1 MERDPQDPADLQ
13 LAQVNTLLEN
23 LVYDFDTES
32 TDEYNADIKMTLL
45 NWFAEKE
52 SGALSPRESLDDHPF
67 MAKLNKLK
75 DTIVY
80 NLKRNLRPDVLTM
93 KGDNAQIV
101 REQFDKFKPKLLEDL
116 RDLKAQMISHES
128 AVEQAQEPDIAQASD
143 PVVQYLK
150 DAGFHIR
157 LAPGM
162 TPKQIRAAGAKA
174 S

>member
-45 NWFAEKE
+45 NWFAEKD
-52 SGALSPRESLDDHPF
+52 SGALSPRESLDDNPF

-101 REQFDKFKPKLLEDL
+101 REQFDKIKPKLLEEL
-116 RDLKAQMISHES
+116 RDLKAQMMSHEA
-128 AVEQAQEPDIAQASD
+128 AVEQVQEPDIAQASD
-143 PVVQYLK
+143 PV
-150 DAGFHIR
+150 ASISR
-157 LAPGM
+157 MPGS
-162 TPKQIRAAGAKA
+162 TSAWLPG
-174 S
+174 

>member
-1 MERDPQDPADLQ
+1 
-13 LAQVNTLLEN
+13 
-23 LVYDFDTES
+23 
-32 TDEYNADIKMTLL
+32 
-45 NWFAEKE
+45 
-52 SGALSPRESLDDHPF
+52 
-67 MAKLNKLK
+67 MAKFNKLK

-80 NLKRNLRPDVLTM
+80 NLKRNLRPDELTM

-150 DAGFHIR
+150 DAGFAW
-157 LAPGM
+157 LPG
-162 TPKQIRAAGAKA
+162 
-174 S
+174 